1 MEEDPKEKRSS
12 LGSWLSALFF
22 IFIFAGQPLI
32 GFIRRATSGMSLPS
46 GISVPMLLG
55 GVVLVAVIVGTVVVL
70 GGRSRNSSDT
80 RLPTSLPQQ
89 PSRSRRQEEYEFEP
103 IFPNSMPNYTGDMSV
118 PYSGGSLRSD
128 TPIPDYTP
136 HLPQPPSFEPII
148 NGRVLMATIGL
159 FVLFGAVYF
168 VAQVLFTAL
177 G

>member
-1 MEEDPKEKRSS
+1 MEEDPQEKRSS
-12 LGSWLSALFF
+12 IGNWLSALFF

-55 GVVLVAVIVGTVVVL
+55 GVVLVALIVGTVVML
-70 GGRSRNSSDT
+70 GGRSRNSSDS

-89 PSRSRRQEEYEFEP
+89 TSRSRRQEEYEFEP
-103 IFPNSMPNYTGDMSV
+103 IFPNSMPTYMGDMTA
-118 PYSGGSLRSD
+118 PFPSGNLRSD

-148 NGRVLMATIGL
+148 NGRVLMATIGI

-168 VAQVLFTAL
+168 VAQALFSAL